1 MFFKRKNK
9 QRKHTLPEF
18 SFCEPSIEGLRSWV
32 NVLPRTNIRAMANQL
47 IVAGKELT
55 ASNCQLS
62 QLIAVLEI
70 LGEPIMTI
78 TSGLLRQQINSEQEV
93 DIYRKRQEFFTLFG
107 HIYCVAGQAQLNSKS
122 SQHID
127 ELLIKASDFLCNA
140 TIASY
145 QLYESPPPGCW
156 QLLHK
161 IYQYSLTN
169 SCTEANAVKFSASY
183 KTIAALC
190 CASPEKLSASQIEVL
205 VEYMRTAIVG
215 VRISESADKQ
225 TNFCVTYNEDQQ
237 PHRFIKED
245 NENNNEEDDSNVIYF
260 DFNKIQ
266 KTLTSSCLS
275 SELAKHLNSSYGPPQ
290 VRAHTRT
297 LATGALETCSNLS
310 AIHYFLCGERTLE
323 SFTHRFSTE
332 YTLGENTDS
341 QKKTQKRDDVWNG
354 IYASNWQKTE
364 FNGNSIEFKIQ
375 NNRGHKNNSAD
386 QFPVQ
391 RISIADLNPR
401 GYKLVGNNV
410 ALRVYK
416 PGNLIGLKHTDEQ
429 QWHVGVIRWSRSIKH
444 EKQIG
449 VELLTKK
456 IQPFGIRV
464 VHSKHGSD
472 FMPALMLPAYIED
485 PQINNSSND
494 FSAYSPDA
502 NERQEIGKDTDKNI
516 ENSASLLLP
525 QLNLTG
531 KTAAIMINEKSKKSI
546 VLGDCIETNGGYCR
560 YLYTDKNV
568 SQGNKAAR
576 KA

>member
-145 QLYESPPPGCW
+145 QLYESPPHGCW

-169 SCTEANAVKFSASY
+169 SCSEANAVKFSASY

-190 CASPEKLSASQIEVL
+190 CASPEKLSAGQIEVL

-237 PHRFIKED
+237 PHRFIKDEIESEKDED
-245 NENNNEEDDSNVIYF
+245 NSNVIYF
-260 DFNKIQ
+260 DFQKIQ

-297 LATGALETCSNLS
+297 VATGALETCADLS
-310 AIHYFLCGERTLE
+310 AIHYFLSGERTFE

-332 YTLGENTDS
+332 YTLGENTGN
-341 QKKTQKRDDVWNG
+341 QTQKQKSDDVWNG

-375 NNRGHKNNSAD
+375 NNRGHKNSNAD
-386 QFPVQ
+386 PFPVQ

-401 GYKLVGNNV
+401 GYKLVGNNI

-416 PGNLIGLKHTDEQ
+416 PGNLIGLKHSDEK
-429 QWHVGVIRWSRSIKH
+429 QWHVGIIRWSRSIKH

-449 VELLTKK
+449 VELLTKQ
-456 IQPFGIRV
+456 IQPFGIKV
-464 VHSKHGSD
+464 VHSKHSGE
-472 FMPALMLPAYIED
+472 FMPALMLPAYNDELKSNNAFTE
-485 PQINNSSND
+485 PSASQPNNEQPINQTND
-494 FSAYSPDA
+494 T
-502 NERQEIGKDTDKNI
+502 EKNTG
-516 ENSASLLLP
+516 NSASLLLP

-560 YLYTDKNV
+560 YLYTDKNI
-568 SQGNKAAR
+568 SQGHKEAR